1 MLMRSEKNVERQ
13 QNMILET
20 VGNHNDS
27 RDIRADTAQV
37 LEREDKIKA
46 ATLRVIIDTKV
57 SISVRNN
64 YSEVTL
70 QMSKLT
76 KKVMKLE
83 KQPVEK
89 DNVITIN
96 KEKISTSKVAS
107 DVK

>member
-1 MLMRSEKNVERQ
+1 
-13 QNMILET
+13 MILET

>member
-27 RDIRADTAQV
+27 RNIGEATCQA

-46 ATLRVIIDTKV
+46 ATLGNVIDTKA
-57 SISVRNN
+57 SSSAGKF
-64 YSEVTL
+64 YSKATL
-70 QMSKLT
+70 QMNKLA
-76 KKVMKLE
+76 KKFIELE

-89 DNVITIN
+89 DNAFTSN
-96 KEKISTSKVAS
+96 KEKRSAKKVVR